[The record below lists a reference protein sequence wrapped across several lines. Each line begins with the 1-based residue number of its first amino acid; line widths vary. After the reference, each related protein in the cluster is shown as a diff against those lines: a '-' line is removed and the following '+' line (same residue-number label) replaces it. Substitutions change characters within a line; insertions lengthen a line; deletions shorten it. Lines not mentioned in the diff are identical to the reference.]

1 MISQLL
7 FIVLLVVGF
16 GFFSFN
22 ISKIRKNISLGKP
35 LDRSDNKAQRIKTTL
50 LVALGQKKMFQRIV
64 PALLHLFIYVAFLF
78 TSS

>member
-64 PALLHLFIYVAFLF
+64 PALSLIHI
-78 TSS
+78 

>member
-7 FIVLLVVGF
+7 FFIVLVVGF

-35 LDRSDNKAQRIKTTL
+35 LDRSDKKAERIKTTL
-50 LVALGQKKMFQRIV
+50 LVALGQKKCFSELFQLYYI
-64 PALLHLFIYVAFLF
+64 FLF
-78 TSS
+78 T